1 MRPDLPQKLT
11 PEQFVEQML
20 PLLELEK
27 SAEIEQVPTCCP
39 QNGGAKTSAL

>member
-1 MRPDLPQKLT
+1 MRPDVPQKLT

-27 SAEIEQVPTCCP
+27 AAEMQQVTHH
-39 QNGGAKTSAL
+39 